1 MHTQGYKEGYKMMR
15 TYEFTFENGSKYT
28 GTAEDKQFFVR
39 HLTRSEK
46 AEMGKIVS
54 KRVLTD
60 GEVKAYNDKVERFLA
75 WV

>member
-1 MHTQGYKEGYKMMR
+1 MIR
-15 TYEFTFENGSKYT
+15 TYEFTFENGDKYT
-28 GTAEDKQFFVR
+28 GTVEDNQFFVR
-39 HLTRSEK
+39 HLTKSEK

-54 KRVLTD
+54 KRLLTE